1 MMSESPSVKPEGNPS
16 PNRGEEDEIMSAINR
31 FESSLEDEYELKPM
45 ALLEESDDVYVPSKA
60 HGEEEVIDEEMAV
73 KVKVTY
79 VGSNLPEGE
88 SLRKEKRKKRPFFGP
103 FQPNLE
109 SLPEDVESVM
119 CFPSWIMPVPRF
131 VKKAF
136 PMQSVQVKVT
146 SSKSYHGDE
155 DGSGDVDSLLG
166 SQELKLVG
174 RIRRRKGS
182 SGSKP
187 EDVDSA
193 ERAGDDKE
201 ESPLFR
207 DDTYGIWM
215 KSQGTAQ
222 VREQNDGESQ
232 RQYDDIFVAIETK
245 NNALLKELT
254 REGFSLLDPECRDS
268 IGNTPLMC
276 ACSANNRKIVKLLLK
291 HGCDFNAVNKHGN
304 TALHFAAEY
313 QLASTTKYLLKK
325 GASRMIRNSLGVLAG
340 DRVEGAQ

>member
-1 MMSESPSVKPEGNPS
+1 M
-16 PNRGEEDEIMSAINR
+16 
-31 FESSLEDEYELKPM
+31 
-45 ALLEESDDVYVPSKA
+45 
-60 HGEEEVIDEEMAV
+60 
-73 KVKVTY
+73 
-79 VGSNLPEGE
+79 
-88 SLRKEKRKKRPFFGP
+88 
-103 FQPNLE
+103 
-109 SLPEDVESVM
+109 
-119 CFPSWIMPVPRF
+119 
-131 VKKAF
+131 
-136 PMQSVQVKVT
+136 T
-146 SSKSYHGDE
+146 SSKSYHGNE
-155 DGSGDVDSLLG
+155 DGPGDVDSLLG

-174 RIRRRKGS
+174 RIRRRKGT

-187 EDVDSA
+187 DDVDSA

-291 HGCDFNAVNKHGN
+291 HGCEFDAVNKHGN

-325 GASRMIRNSLGVLAG
+325 GASRMIRNSLGILAG
-340 DRVEGAQ
+340 DRVEGVH